1 MSWDASDN
9 QYIIWQLLNKNKISA
24 SASTNESHDEKYYA
38 ILSKSTDQFNFS
50 YYFNLVT
57 QPHPCAKSCGMCCM
71 TNISESTT
79 TKVRNNKSCATK
91 CA

>member
-9 QYIIWQLLNKNKISA
+9 QYIIWQSLNKNEISA
-24 SASTNESHDEKYYA
+24 IASMNESHDEKCYA

-57 QPHPCAKSCGMCCM
+57 QPHPSAKSCGMCCM

-79 TKVRNNKSCATK
+79 TKIRNNKSCATK